1 MGGAA
6 PSSFLLPA
14 DEEWPEEID
23 VTEFKVLSKGQ
34 FSQRLF
40 DDLKDAQTGKV
51 NGSQLKDLLQ
61 VKKDCFLSYD
71 WGADDEGRDNRV
83 RVFRVNDWLKANG
96 IVTWYHTGIN
106 RGRNTE
112 EATEQG
118 ISNSS
123 LVLVFVTKGY
133 IDRVNTHDSVHD
145 ICQKEYLYSDL
156 HKTPERMLAIV
167 MDTYSLD
174 ETLWVGPLQSIAGR
188 PFVDL
193 SQVLDE
199 LHFDNSMDRLLREI
213 LAITTPLMTKYLLQ
227 PPETTL
233 YVPHL
238 ALQYE
243 NDHFSETGIRLTAHT
258 AGKQGTTESIGIVKT
273 SGELE
278 EDHINMGILNAVK
291 NEDASFE
298 VMWRWLLTYTPK
310 VSQLSEIEAL
320 QRFNVIN
327 TLASGDA
334 SKRSKLG
341 LKAAEACQEA
351 LMHHVASAKVAEHGC
366 MALKNLAYS
375 SGVKR
380 ARIAAIAGHAVISA
394 LQKHIQEPKVAE
406 NACNALYQF
415 AMATTGHAKDKL
427 AKLDALATIIEA
439 MNIHITRPKV
449 VEYACG
455 AIWYLCEDHAH
466 NKATFGKDLQ
476 ACELVLQSIQ
486 LHMENSYQ
494 ITQTCLGAIAYL
506 AADNGANKVKLAML
520 GACDIVVH
528 AMETHASNVKVAE
541 MGCRAIEKMTKGN
554 ANNKTTFGNNGGG
567 ETLVAT
573 LGRHIDI
580 TAVME
585 VCCLCVHNLASS
597 DPIAASMG
605 TKGVC
610 DALVG
615 VLRTNREA
623 GNVVLEA
630 LKASM
635 RLSAGAVSNAVKVY
649 STFPLS

>member
-1 MGGAA
+1 
-6 PSSFLLPA
+6 
-14 DEEWPEEID
+14 
-23 VTEFKVLSKGQ
+23 
-34 FSQRLF
+34 
-40 DDLKDAQTGKV
+40 
-51 NGSQLKDLLQ
+51 
-61 VKKDCFLSYD
+61 
-71 WGADDEGRDNRV
+71 
-83 RVFRVNDWLKANG
+83 
-96 IVTWYHTGIN
+96 
-106 RGRNTE
+106 
-112 EATEQG
+112 
-118 ISNSS
+118 
-123 LVLVFVTKGY
+123 
-133 IDRVNTHDSVHD
+133 
-145 ICQKEYLYSDL
+145 
-156 HKTPERMLAIV
+156 
-167 MDTYSLD
+167 
-174 ETLWVGPLQSIAGR
+174 
-188 PFVDL
+188 
-193 SQVLDE
+193 
-199 LHFDNSMDRLLREI
+199 
-213 LAITTPLMTKYLLQ
+213 
-227 PPETTL
+227 
-233 YVPHL
+233 
-238 ALQYE
+238 
-243 NDHFSETGIRLTAHT
+243 
-258 AGKQGTTESIGIVKT
+258 
-273 SGELE
+273 
-278 EDHINMGILNAVK
+278 
-291 NEDASFE
+291 
-298 VMWRWLLTYTPK
+298 
-310 VSQLSEIEAL
+310 
-320 QRFNVIN
+320 
-327 TLASGDA
+327 
-334 SKRSKLG
+334 
-341 LKAAEACQEA
+341 
-351 LMHHVASAKVAEHGC
+351 MHHVASAKVAEHGC